1 MFVVAI
7 VVYLAELF
15 SDVKPYG
22 WFHFHFFQLI
32 LFELFFFRDADVHCA
47 FVGRQAG

>member
-1 MFVVAI
+1 MFVVA
-7 VVYLAELF
+7 VAVYLAEFF

-22 WFHFHFFQLI
+22 WFYFHFFQLI
-32 LFELFFFRDADVHCA
+32 LFELFFFLIADVHCA